1 MLAIK
6 LAIIPT
12 SVFSTTPI
20 PVLGAWI
27 LVFWGVVILLAT
39 TFSVFLWFSGAIT
52 TGFEFTPSSF
62 FGGLLLV
69 LVLLTVVLS
78 TLELLFILVWFSS
91 SLILA
96 STIASNLS

>member
-1 MLAIK
+1 MLTIK
-6 LAIIPT
+6 LAIIPI
-12 SVFSTTPI
+12 SVFLAT

-78 TLELLFILVWFSS
+78 TLELL
-91 SLILA
+91 
-96 STIASNLS
+96 